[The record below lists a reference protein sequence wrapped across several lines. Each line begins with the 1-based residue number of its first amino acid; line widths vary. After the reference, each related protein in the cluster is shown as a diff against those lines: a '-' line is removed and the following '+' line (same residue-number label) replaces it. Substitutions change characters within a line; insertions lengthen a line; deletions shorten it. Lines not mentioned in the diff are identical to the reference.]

1 MHDYVDYY
9 RRLLDAGKLSLGGPF
24 LDDSGGMMISVPGAS
39 LEEMKNLAEADPAV
53 KVGLLQ
59 AIVRPWLVGMKAD

>member
-1 MHDYVDYY
+1 MHDHVDYY